1 MPNENEQSNGFASR
15 FYLTTPVEGGTSV
28 VERYDIEALR
38 LVDSESRNPANVGD
52 STHPVYFLNGE
63 PKECAGGTGGGG
75 GSDVKIF
82 PKYKG
87 GTLIANYTIDGA
99 NGRLY
104 SPSVAEIYKKVTLW
118 PPTNSSGSYMSE
130 VGDNNEDNPFKTM
143 ISNYEFLLIHYAP
156 TNSLSEERTMMLDAQ
171 SLKNSLPNNAVFSC
185 HYLSDVFIKC
195 KFTSQDKFEVVESEG
210 IPLSDGQDPQLLK
223 CAIKKIEGL
232 QFGASGADLDQ
243 GLTIKEVLWSGVA
256 DEVDYTQKFKTDTI
270 ESFNYIY
277 LHFYAT
283 NNKYEERI
291 LVIDQEA
298 IIEGLTKD
306 PSEAYFTCD
315 ISDDLY
321 IKGKFIAID
330 EFTITE
336 VQTKTIDGVVVKPV
350 LNQIDGICMG
360 SVGGS
365 GSGDTSDCMKKGID
379 YITAGL
385 SEEQQELFGDKT
397 YNCTIEGGVHNILYY
412 DESPH
417 LNGGA
422 HIEGV
427 LHLINGAGSGAHIEG
442 FETSALQANLGS
454 HIEGIH
460 GYIVQN
466 AAHVEGNGCTAMGV
480 RGSAIT
486 GYDFRGAHAEGYKTY
501 TYLAGHAEGRGT
513 SAIGSNY
520 TDEGKEYSSYP
531 HVEGINSRAA
541 GEYAHAEGLIT
552 TAFHKDNNNN
562 SPISNGVTKAFAF
575 GTFDRPRNVSGHT
588 EGCATYSV
596 GHTEGL
602 YTSALQPWSSAIGR
616 WTVANNRS
624 CFVIGQSNVIMED
637 ENTSDLP
644 FTKISGSAGQTIV
657 SGDVCSNG
665 PSTAV
670 GKAFVIGN
678 GTPAYTNVKYTY
690 RTHKSIED
698 AECWSVEALIDEIR
712 SNAFSVDFNGNVT
725 AAGNISAAN
734 VADYAEYF
742 EWVDANNLAE
752 DRVGY
757 FVAFDENETNKIR
770 IANPNDDY
778 ILGIVSGAPFVLGN
792 GDCDVW
798 HNLYLKDNFGRI
810 QYTENQKFKT
820 IIEGEDEELECRIEP
835 ELDEKGNPIFIKAP
849 VINPEYDSSQ
859 QYIPRKER
867 AEWTPVGML
876 GVLAVRDDGTC
887 IPGKYCK
894 VAEGGI
900 ATYQAT
906 YNRNENCYR
915 VTERV
920 AENVVK
926 IVFK

>member
-210 IPLSDGQDPQLLK
+210 IPLSDEQDPQLLK

-321 IKGKFIAID
+321 IKGKFVAID

-365 GSGDTSDCMKKGID
+365 GGGDTSDCMKKGID
-379 YITAGL
+379 YVTAGQDTDYNIGERATAEGENNKAL
-385 SEEQQELFGDKT
+385 GDW
-397 YNCTIEGGVHNILYY
+397 
-412 DESPH
+412 S
-417 LNGGA
+417 
-422 HIEGV
+422 
-427 LHLINGAGSGAHIEG
+427 
-442 FETSALQANLGS
+442 
-454 HIEGIH
+454 
-460 GYIVQN
+460 
-466 AAHVEGNGCTAMGV
+466 HVEGYYNIANGDCAHAEGRDTRADELCHVEGYMCIADNGE
-480 RGSAIT
+480 GSGWDYKPAHAE
-486 GYDFRGAHAEGYKTY
+486 GYHTSACGTGAHAEGISCVAGRSY
-501 TYLAGHAEGRGT
+501 AEGGHAEGFGCT
-513 SAIGSNY
+513 S
-520 TDEGKEYSSYP
+520 
-531 HVEGINSRAA
+531 INS
-541 GEYAHAEGLIT
+541 GHSEGSHSFSDDAHAEGYSCCAISGGYGGGTPHAEGIRCYASGYVAHAEGWECTAINDNGAHASGSGCYSIGRGAHAMGFGCTTFNDGGTALGVST
-552 TAFHKDNNNN
+552 CVGDEDYLYDAYGGLAEGYKTLSLAPATHAGGFGNNANNHSSFTCGHWGGYMTTGGDKTNQTGTAF
-562 SPISNGVTKAFAF
+562 I
-575 GTFDRPRNVSGHT
+575 
-588 EGCATYSV
+588 
-596 GHTEGL
+596 
-602 YTSALQPWSSAIGR
+602 
-616 WTVANNRS
+616 
-624 CFVIGQSNVIMED
+624 
-637 ENTSDLP
+637 
-644 FTKISGSAGQTIV
+644 
-657 SGDVCSNG
+657 
-665 PSTAV
+665 
-670 GKAFVIGN
+670 IGN
-678 GTPAYTNVKYTY
+678 GTSSPYEVDI
-690 RTHKSIED
+690 H
-698 AECWSVEALIDEIR
+698 R
-712 SNAFSVDFNGNVT
+712 SNAFSVQYDGTVS
-725 AAGNISAAN
+725 AAGNLTAAN
-734 VADYAEYF
+734 VADYAENF
-742 EWVDANNLAE
+742 EWVDGNLQEE
-752 DRVGY
+752 DRVGL
-757 FVAFDENETNKIR
+757 FVTFDENNTNKIR
-770 IANPNDDY
+770 IANSSDDY
-778 ILGIVSGAPFVLGN
+778 ILGIISGAPFVLGN

-798 HNLYLKDNFGRI
+798 NGMVLRDNFNRI
-810 QYTENQKFKT
+810 IYEDTPLYKRNYET
-820 IIEGEDEELECRIEP
+820 GEEEPVLDEE
-835 ELDEKGNPIFIKAP
+835 GNQIYQGKKP
-849 VINPEYDSSQ
+849 VYNPEYDDSQ

-867 AEWTPVGML
+867 AEWDAVGML